1 MSQCRPAGE
10 QQGTYQHV
18 VSTAVLAVVI
28 SGAVEHVREVDGGPG
43 TPLARGNLGVALSHF
58 SAGGGAHGRGCSWG
72 DSGRLCSRGGGGSG
86 GRAGSCRAAMF
97 LIFTRSVSAVHQ
109 LWIVAVVVS
118 DVKQEVLLTLRE

>member
-58 SAGGGAHGRGCSWG
+58 SAGGGAQGCS
-72 DSGRLCSRGGGGSG
+72 
-86 GRAGSCRAAMF
+86 
-97 LIFTRSVSAVHQ
+97 
-109 LWIVAVVVS
+109 
-118 DVKQEVLLTLRE
+118 